1 MKTNFTLKC
10 TLYTLISILI
20 LFPLFTNA
28 QCVAPAMVWQNPV
41 LVTGTAGQVGAVYK
55 FPSVTP
61 GVDALVSVQGLVNG
75 ATLTSIDDNT
85 YGYSAAWQPVVKTPP
100 TQGVSSSYVSFR
112 IEFKD
117 STNSSNHTYPCF
129 QLSFI
134 DVDGDNVAVKEFVA
148 AKNPDSITLSNVTV
162 LTLESLP
169 GNMIKA
175 TGPIINYA
183 NIDTSSWAT
192 NINFR
197 YSNQDKIQE
206 VWVGSTTYST
216 FTVQDRY
223 SCGFFQQITMPV
235 VSNILPVKYSSF
247 DAVAADKSVLLKWVT
262 EEEVNNNHFEVER
275 SYDGTNFKTAAIV
288 LDGFAYGTQ
297 KSYLF
302 KDNATELQTKTV
314 VYYRLKQ
321 VDNNDKAVYTNKLV
335 VKLQA
340 ISNIGIQT
348 SPNPFVEDVNM
359 RFSAASNGVAQ
370 INIISITGQKMV
382 TKLTSVNKGFNTLQ
396 INGLANLA
404 PGIYCAQLVIDGVVA
419 GTQKIVK
426 N

>member
-10 TLYTLISILI
+10 MLYTLIIFLTFYPSV
-20 LFPLFTNA
+20 TNA
-28 QCVAPAMVWQNPV
+28 QCVAPAMVWQNAV
-41 LVTGTAGQVGAVYK
+41 LVSGTGGQPGDVYK

-61 GVDALVSVQGLVNG
+61 GVDALVYVQGLVNG

-85 YGYSAAWQPVVKTPP
+85 YGYSAAWQPVVKTPL

-112 IEFKD
+112 IEFK
-117 STNSSNHTYPCF
+117 NSSNSNNHTFPCF

-148 AKNPDSITLSNVTV
+148 AKNPDSITVSNATV

-175 TGPIINYA
+175 TGPIFNYA
-183 NIDTSSWAT
+183 NIDTSSWVT

-197 YSNQDKIQE
+197 YSNTDKINE
-206 VWVGSTTYST
+206 VWVGNTTYSA

-262 EEEVNNNHFEVER
+262 EQEVNNNHFEVER
-275 SYDGTNFKTAAIV
+275 SFDGTNFITAAIV

-302 KDNATELQTKTV
+302 KDNAAELQTKTV

-321 VDNNDKAVYTNKLV
+321 VDDNDKAVYTNKLV
-335 VKLQA
+335 VKLQ
-340 ISNIGIQT
+340 SKNSVSIQT
-348 SPNPFVEDVNM
+348 SPNPFVEDVNI
-359 RFSAASNGVAQ
+359 RFNAASNGVVQ
-370 INIISITGQKMV
+370 INIMSITGQKMV
-382 TKLTSVNKGFNTLQ
+382 TKQTSVSKGFNTLQ
-396 INGLANLA
+396 LSGLANLA
-404 PGIYCAQLVIDGVVA
+404 PGIYSAQLIIDGVVA
-419 GTQKIVK
+419 GNQKIIK